1 MQVPYVSQL
10 YSKGGHCE
18 RDADPEAGGE
28 ARPPILRRAEL
39 HLMCSPD
46 AHQHIIIA
54 EPQQCIYTV
63 ELYLPQLCSLP
74 GFAAELPSELRHLGA
89 GGGGRRRAQAAGG
102 GSAGAGAATATD
114 DDGDN
119 YADEDDDGE
128 EAAYALPTQTE
139 DDPYIDPDEL

>member
-1 MQVPYVSQL
+1 VQVPYVSQL

-46 AHQHIIIA
+46 AHQHIIIV

-74 GFAAELPSELRHLGA
+74 GFAVELPSELRQLGA
-89 GGGGRRRAQAAGG
+89 GSGRRRAQAQAG
-102 GSAGAGAATATD
+102 GSAGTGAATATD
-114 DDGDN
+114 DDRDS
-119 YADEDDDGE
+119 YADANEDGE